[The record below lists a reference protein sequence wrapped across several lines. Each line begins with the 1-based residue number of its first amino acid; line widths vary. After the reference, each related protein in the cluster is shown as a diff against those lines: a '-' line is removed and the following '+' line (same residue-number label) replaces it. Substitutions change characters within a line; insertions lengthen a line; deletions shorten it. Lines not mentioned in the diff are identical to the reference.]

1 MGEFLPAAIITV
13 AGLVLLALV
22 LLLAV
27 PPVRR
32 FRRASAELQV
42 DTRGRVALLQQLVNA
57 RRRPYE

>member
-1 MGEFLPAAIITV
+1 MGEFLPAVITAG
-13 AGLVLLALV
+13 AGLVLLVLV
-22 LLLAV
+22 LWLAV

-42 DTRGRVALLQQLVNA
+42 DTRGRMALLQQLVNA

>member
-1 MGEFLPAAIITV
+1 MGEFLPAVVTAG

-32 FRRASAELQV
+32 FLRASAELQV
-42 DTRGRVALLQQLVNA
+42 DTRGRIALLQQLVNV